1 MEGCAPILVTAMEEA
16 LEAITAACFKSIPSA
31 RPTHNAPLN
40 VSPAA
45 VVSIGYTLKAST

>member
-16 LEAITAACFKSIPSA
+16 LEAITAACFKAIPSA
-31 RPTHNAPLN
+31 KPTHNAPLN

-45 VVSIGYTLKAST
+45 VVSIGFTLKAST